1 MNTSTKYESYL
12 GTIPKIPRCEQLIL
26 DALTMQLPKSREEL
40 AAVTGLRL
48 STVCGRVRPMLE
60 AERLVVAGRIWNA
73 ETKRNVETLTLP

>member
-1 MNTSTKYESYL
+1 MTSTKFASYL
-12 GTIPKIPRCEQLIL
+12 GTIPKIPRCERLIL

-48 STVCGRVRPMLE
+48 STVCGRVTPMLK
-60 AERLVVAGRIWNA
+60 AERLVQGPRVWNA